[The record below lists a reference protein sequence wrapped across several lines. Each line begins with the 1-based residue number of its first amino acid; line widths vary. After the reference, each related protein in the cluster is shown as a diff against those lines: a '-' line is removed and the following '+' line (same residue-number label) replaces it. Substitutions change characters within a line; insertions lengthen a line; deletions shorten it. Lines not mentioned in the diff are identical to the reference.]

1 MKMEKRGKSSF
12 NRIKKNLALTILIL
26 SVSVLCAPIGYARAS
41 ELSEI
46 TEIDATTF
54 RGNTGI
60 STIHIGSNV
69 TDISSGSFRGLM
81 NLRSI
86 TVSEN
91 NPYYASYSNCLY
103 DKNLTQLLCY
113 PPALSGAVIP
123 DSVVAIG
130 ENALYGVPD
139 NVKSQIRAVV
149 SAQSQGGST
158 EKPKDTENSTGQP
171 SGSAQNSTGQPSG
184 SAQQTTGSSTAQQK
198 SQKTEK
204 LEKDMSGPR
213 FVHTSTGVKWKNAD
227 GTTKEPDTELMG
239 LVAGL
244 IETCTTADMTASTQ
258 LQRCFDYFVKTTS
271 YKKRIEVPL
280 GNWAAGYATEILK
293 KGEGNMYNY
302 AAAFAYIASG
312 LGYESRIC
320 TGAVESA
327 GGNRSGR
334 AWTEV
339 LIDGEWYI
347 FDAQMQRLNG
357 QGYYQQTYAGY
368 PDGTLVSD
376 VSYSVTY

>member
-1 MKMEKRGKSSF
+1 MKK
-12 NRIKKNLALTILIL
+12 LALTILIL
-26 SVSVLCAPIGYARAS
+26 SVSVLCAPAGYVRAS

-54 RGNTGI
+54 RGNTSI

-103 DKNLTQLLCY
+103 DKNLTELLCY

-130 ENALYGVPD
+130 ENALFGVPD
-139 NVKSQIRAVV
+139 NIKSQIRAVV
-149 SAQSQGGST
+149 SAQSQGGSA
-158 EKPKDTENSTGQP
+158 EKPKENENSSTQP
-171 SGSAQNSTGQPSG
+171 SGATQSSG
-184 SAQQTTGSSTAQQK
+184 TQQTTGSSNAQQK
-198 SQKTEK
+198 MQKTEN
-204 LEKDMSGPR
+204 LEKDLSGPR
-213 FVHTSTGVKWKNAD
+213 FVHTATGVKWKNAD

-239 LVAGL
+239 LVAKL
-244 IETCTTADMTASTQ
+244 IETCTTADMTPSNQ
-258 LQRCFDYFVKTTS
+258 LQRCFDYFVKTSS

-293 KGEGNMYNY
+293 KGEGNMYNF

-320 TGAVESA
+320 TGAVETT
-327 GGNRSGR
+327 GGQRTGR

-339 LIDGEWYI
+339 QIDGEWYI

-376 VSYSVTY
+376 GSYSVTY